1 MVRNMKTKAVLV
13 SLLLVAAAMIGYAG
27 LAAADS
33 RDPGSISDPLVTKSF
48 VEKYVQEYINNLVP
62 QGGSGSLV
70 WTVVNLEAGQEFIG
84 KAGTEII
91 VRSGSAVVVDPS
103 SGGIPDLTDGKN
115 VMAGQVVANNHLLS
129 VPRSDG
135 RGIQAQ
141 KPATIMYRGFEP
153 EAAALV
159 Q

>member
-1 MVRNMKTKAVLV
+1 MKFKALPLT
-13 SLLLVAAAMIGYAG
+13 LLLIAAVVIGYAG

-33 RDPGSISDPLVTKSF
+33 ADPGSINDPLVTKSF
-48 VEKYVQEYINNLVP
+48 VVKYVQDYIGGQAS
-62 QGGSGSLV
+62 QGGSGSLA

-115 VMAGQVVANNHLLS
+115 VMAGQVVDNNHLLS

-141 KPATIMYRGFEP
+141 KPATIMYRGFES